1 MEGHAT
7 STTGSA
13 SAATSTG
20 GTSTGSV
27 TSVTSPSSTDAIIQV
42 GLTVQNLMYTQDFHI
57 LYIYKD
63 GTWPV
68 LQCLIAWMKCGVS
81 GIEEKRTIRFCPP
94 SAGWCYFSHQ
104 YGASAHYKPIDYLSC
119 SQIVNLKAIKEWQCQ
134 PLIFLWASRAP
145 DVEWVSGIFF
155 DIVLTKECGS
165 KQSEYIFLWRI
176 RERAVY
182 LDAVVRWDLYV
193 CILFY
198 FILFFYKRANS
209 GDARV
214 GLTVSKRRLQG

>member
-57 LYIYKD
+57 VYIYKD
-63 GTWPV
+63 GTCPV

-81 GIEEKRTIRFCPP
+81 GIEEKRTIRYCPP

-104 YGASAHYKPIDYLSC
+104 YGASAHYKPIDYLPSSLRKSWIWRPSKSDNVIHYFSC
-119 SQIVNLKAIKEWQCQ
+119 ELHGLLMLSGFQASSLTLSLQGNME
-134 PLIFLWASRAP
+134 ASRTNIY
-145 DVEWVSGIFF
+145 S
-155 DIVLTKECGS
+155 CG
-165 KQSEYIFLWRI
+165 
-176 RERAVY
+176 
-182 LDAVVRWDLYV
+182 
-193 CILFY
+193 
-198 FILFFYKRANS
+198 
-209 GDARV
+209 G
-214 GLTVSKRRLQG
+214 